1 MHPRNKHREYLDYSD
16 LACRQ
21 KGLKRFVFEN
31 AWGGASIDYS
41 NQEALEELT
50 RSLLAEFYDIRKWTL
65 PKGYLCPPVPQRAD
79 YVHTIADLLNASL
92 SIVAGDDQQ
101 ALEAIGPRIWGLD
114 IGAGASCIY
123 SLLGVREYGW
133 SFIASD
139 VDEVA
144 LRNAEDVLSAN
155 SLSSRITLR
164 RQADPKQ
171 ILKGVLRRGESLA
184 FTICNPPF
192 HETLDHAEQAAT
204 MKWKRLSRGKQL
216 SNKKNYQGQEVELC
230 CEGGEVGFVLRL
242 VEESA
247 RQRFRLACLWF
258 SSLLSRQSSMKP
270 IHQRLGELG
279 AKRRRFE
286 ICQGRN
292 VKWVIAWSFYPKTER
307 GLQLLQML
315 EVARGDA
322 SEANEAREGTEET
335 EAAVPEMPVP
345 RKRSAQ
351 PVGEAVRAKRP
362 TLHERQKDM
371 FQSCAE

>member
-1 MHPRNKHREYLDYSD
+1 MHPRNKHREYLDYRD
-16 LACRQ
+16 LAARQ

-101 ALEAIGPRIWGLD
+101 ASEAIGPRIWGLD
-114 IGAGASCIY
+114 IGTGASCIY

-171 ILKGVLRRGESLA
+171 IL
-184 FTICNPPF
+184 
-192 HETLDHAEQAAT
+192 
-204 MKWKRLSRGKQL
+204 
-216 SNKKNYQGQEVELC
+216 
-230 CEGGEVGFVLRL
+230 EG
-242 VEESA
+242 ST
-247 RQRFRLACLWF
+247 
-258 SSLLSRQSSMKP
+258 SSWGIP
-270 IHQRLGELG
+270 
-279 AKRRRFE
+279 
-286 ICQGRN
+286 
-292 VKWVIAWSFYPKTER
+292 
-307 GLQLLQML
+307 GLHDL
-315 EVARGDA
+315 
-322 SEANEAREGTEET
+322 
-335 EAAVPEMPVP
+335 
-345 RKRSAQ
+345 
-351 PVGEAVRAKRP
+351 
-362 TLHERQKDM
+362 
-371 FQSCAE
+371 